1 MQTISELKTVDDSK
15 AMLIELKDVN
25 KTYQG
30 AQPLHVLKGIDLNI
44 ERGEFV
50 SIMGASGSGKST
62 LLNILGILDNYDTGE
77 YRIAGTLI
85 KDLSERQAA
94 QYRNRMIGF
103 IFQSYNLIGFKT
115 AVENVELPLFYQGI
129 PRRKRHEMAMEYL
142 GKMGLTDWA
151 EHYPNE
157 MSGGQ
162 KQRVA
167 IARALVTK
175 PEIILADEPTGALD
189 SKTSVE
195 IMNLLKE
202 LNEKEGMTVIVVT
215 HESGVANFTNK
226 IVHIK
231 DGVIGEIEENQ
242 RHDASPFGEGTI
254 MK

>member
-1 MQTISELKTVDDSK
+1 MNLDECI
-15 AMLIELKDVN
+15 MGIIELKDIN
-25 KTYQG
+25 KTYNNG
-30 AQPLHVLKGIDLNI
+30 QPLHVLKGVNLTI

-77 YRIAGTLI
+77 YWLDGHLV
-85 KDLSERQAA
+85 KDLTETQAA
-94 QYRNRMIGF
+94 EFRNHMIGF
-103 IFQSYNLIGFKT
+103 IFQSYNLVGFKT
-115 AVENVELPLFYQGI
+115 AVENVELPLYYQGV
-129 PRRKRHEMAMEYL
+129 PRKKRHELAMHYL
-142 GKMGLTDWA
+142 DRLGLKDWA
-151 EHYPNE
+151 HHYPNE

-175 PEIILADEPTGALD
+175 PQIILADEPTGALD

-195 IMNLLKE
+195 IMNILTE
-202 LNEKEGMTVIVVT
+202 LNRQGGMTIIVVT
-215 HESGVANFTNK
+215 HESGVANATDK

-231 DGVIGEIEENQ
+231 DGLIGSIEENTH
-242 RHDASPFGEGTI
+242 HDSSPFGTNTI